1 MRYLLAMV
9 LALGAFGQGID
20 PREIGNR
27 GLPFEKLQNAI
38 GTAVAHVARL
48 SAADRATLDRAN
60 LVLGQA
66 MAARRDQRKVDKK
79 KILAALKEIDL
90 VATRAFSEPDK
101 KLVAEDRKRAEAAA
115 KEPTQVTYIYV
126 GKTGQP
132 I

>member
-1 MRYLLAMV
+1 MLFLLLILLA
-9 LALGAFGQGID
+9 AGASAQGID

-27 GLPFEKLQNAI
+27 GLPFEKLQNDI
-38 GTAVAHVARL
+38 GTAVAHVSRL
-48 SAADRATLDRAN
+48 SAADRAILDRAN

-79 KILAALKEIDL
+79 KILAALKEIDA
-90 VATRAFSEPDK
+90 VAARSFNEPDK
-101 KLVAEDRKRAEAAA
+101 KLLAEDRKRAEAAA
-115 KEPTQVTYIYV
+115 KEPTQVTYTYV